1 MGRGMDRRTS
11 VSPED
16 KGHPDVSG
24 AKNCTYRV
32 CTGEQG
38 EDMIRSEK
46 GIAIIMVLWV
56 VTIMMALVISFSF
69 LIRTEAHSTIFFK
82 EGVQKKFIAEA
93 AMERAILELY
103 HRQTYREQT
112 VVVEGNEVVR
122 IDGRPYTGQ
131 IETGRYTFRLLSES
145 GKIDINKM
153 TDLTGIVLK
162 NLLLSMDVSQEK
174 ADTIVDSI
182 LDWIDS
188 DNLRRLSGAEDEY
201 YLSLQVPYRAK
212 NAPFD
217 TLEELLLVKGVTPDI
232 LFGNKE
238 RRGII
243 HYLTIYGTSSKIN
256 INAAPKEVLAALP
269 GLTGD
274 AAKRIVDQRETA
286 EFKSVSDI
294 QAITGLNFAVL
305 GQYIDMAEGNTYTI
319 ESTGFLGESK

>member
-1 MGRGMDRRTS
+1 
-11 VSPED
+11 
-16 KGHPDVSG
+16 
-24 AKNCTYRV
+24 
-32 CTGEQG
+32 
-38 EDMIRSEK
+38 MIRSEK

-56 VTIMMALVISFSF
+56 ITILMALVISFSF

-162 NLLLSMDVSQEK
+162 NLLLSMDVREDK
-174 ADTIVDSI
+174 ADIIVDSI
-182 LDWIDS
+182 LDWMDS
-188 DNLRRLSGAEDEY
+188 DNLRRLNGAEDEY

-238 RRGII
+238 RKGII

-319 ESTGFLGESK
+319 ESTGFLGESKKGYNVRAVVSAESTTPRFFSYKSPSERQYEP